1 MSQFVET
8 NTRKFT
14 AGGAV
19 AIYLRVKTP
28 GALAAAGAT
37 DIELGT
43 MEAAAFSSGD
53 RVSVRMHSATGTAK
67 MIAAAAITK
76 GVLVYGAAG
85 GKVSS
90 TANVNPIGRALIAAT
105 ANNDIVE
112 VLRHPVNFPVLRTAE
127 AHTADDTLGVAESG
141 SIHTTFGATGTV
153 VLTLPAAVVGL
164 EYFFQVGAAEVL
176 QIEPDTGETIS
187 LPSTGVAEAADDY
200 ITATIAGE
208 TVHLMCCEAG
218 TWAVFGFTGT
228 WTGE

>member
-28 GALAAAGAT
+28 GALATAGAT

-43 MEAAAFSSGD
+43 MEQESFASGNK
-53 RVSVRMHSATGTAK
+53 VSVRIQSAIGTTK
-67 MIAAAAITK
+67 MIAAGAITK
-76 GVLVYGAAG
+76 GDLVYGAAS

-90 TANVNPIGRALIAAT
+90 TANVNPIGRALTTVT
-105 ANNDIVE
+105 ADDDIVE
-112 VLRHPVNFPVLRTAE
+112 VLRHPMEFPVLRTAE
-127 AHTADDTLGVAESG
+127 AHTANDTLTVAESG

-153 VLTLPAAVVGL
+153 TLTLPAAVVGL
-164 EYFFQVGAAEVL
+164 EYFFQVGAGEEMRL
-176 QIEPDTGETIS
+176 NPDGTETIS
-187 LPSTGVAEAADDY
+187 LPSTGVVEGAGDY

-208 TVHLMCCEAG
+208 TAHIVCCEAG
-218 TWAVFGFTGT
+218 TWAVMGWTGT
-228 WTGE
+228 WTDE